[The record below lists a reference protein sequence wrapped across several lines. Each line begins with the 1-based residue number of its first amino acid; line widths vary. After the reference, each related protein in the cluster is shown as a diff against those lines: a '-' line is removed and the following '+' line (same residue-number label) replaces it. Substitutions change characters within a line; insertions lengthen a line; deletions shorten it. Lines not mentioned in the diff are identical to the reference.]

1 MNEDARELN
10 EPEGACETEADGDR
24 ECKQDASPS
33 EALRMAD
40 RTPHLV
46 PICYLSQQIAPIG
59 GTIKVRLEDFLV
71 EELPSY
77 EPCGEG
83 EHLYLFVEKRGV
95 STLSMVRRFARHFDV
110 KESAV
115 GYAGLK
121 DKHAITRQLVSVHL
135 PGRAHE
141 PFASV
146 DDERIA
152 VLWTAQ
158 HTNKLRRG
166 HLAGNRFVI
175 RLRDVEAT
183 AALPAMKVLNML
195 ARDGVPNRLGEQR
208 FGALGNNHLVGRA
221 LVLGDAEGFIK
232 ELLYPDGVVFEST
245 AQARELCAKGQWRDA
260 VSLFPRDLRCE
271 RQLCAALGRGAA
283 PTRAVSAVPVHERQ
297 YLVSSFQSAI
307 FNAVLDERL
316 KAGTLG
322 SLHEGDIAFK
332 HENGSVFSISSDETG
347 SDDVQDRLG
356 RIEISPAGPMWG
368 ATMKRASAAV
378 DERERAI
385 LDRFG
390 VSPEQFEAYST
401 RSRNNL
407 PGARRPLRVPLMNH
421 DVDGGMDEHGHYVR
435 LAFELPRG
443 AFATSVMQ
451 EVMKT
456 ELHAGEM
463 GAKA

>member
-1 MNEDARELN
+1 MKDESDEPDARDET
-10 EPEGACETEADGDR
+10 GAMTTADS
-24 ECKQDASPS
+24 SPN
-33 EALRMAD
+33 D
-40 RTPHLV
+40 V
-46 PICYLSQQIAPIG
+46 PIETARDDFDTSAHLAPTRYVSQHINPIG
-59 GTIKVRLEDFLV
+59 GTIKARLEDFLV

-77 EPCGEG
+77 QPCGEG

-95 STLSMVRRFARHFDV
+95 STLSMVRHFARHFGV
-110 KESAV
+110 KEAAV

-135 PGRAHE
+135 PGRVQE
-141 PFASV
+141 SFPPLE
-146 DDERIA
+146 DDRIT
-152 VLWTAQ
+152 VLWTEL

-166 HLAGNRFVI
+166 HLAGNRFII
-175 RLRDVEAT
+175 RLRNVEAT
-183 AALPAMKVLNML
+183 AALPAMKVLDAL

-221 LVLGDAEGFIK
+221 IVLGDAEGFIK
-232 ELLYPDGVVFEST
+232 ELLHPDGIVFKST
-245 AQARELCAKGQWRDA
+245 AQARELCAQGEWRDA

-271 RQLCAALGRGAA
+271 RQLCAALGRGAT
-283 PTRAVSAVPVHERQ
+283 PRRAVSAVPGHERQ

-316 KAGTLG
+316 RAGTLG
-322 SLHEGDIAFK
+322 TLHEGDIAFK
-332 HENGSVFSISSDETG
+332 HENGAVFDVA
-347 SDDVQDRLG
+347 SDDAESTETLGRLE

-368 ATMKRASAAV
+368 ASMKRASGIA
-378 DERERAI
+378 DEREIAI
-385 LDRFG
+385 LGQFG
-390 VSPEQFEAYST
+390 VTAEQFDAYST

-407 PGARRPLRVPLMNH
+407 PGARRPLRVPLTNH

-443 AFATSVMQ
+443 AFATTVMQ

-456 ELHAGEM
+456 ELHSTESEEAL
-463 GAKA
+463 